1 MTESTTLISIVIPM
15 YNEEQA
21 IGAELERIT
30 AAMEQS
36 GRPYE
41 IIVVDDGSTDGSA
54 EIVRRWEGVRLIQHP
69 VNRGTGAARTT
80 GLKAARGEVI
90 VMTDADG
97 TYPNQEMPRLV
108 AVLEEQGCDM
118 VIGARRRETGTLRW
132 LRTPTK
138 AFIRWLASYLTG
150 VSIPDL
156 NSGFRAFRRD
166 IAMRYLNLLPTTHSW
181 VSTITLTFMSNGY
194 AVVFVPIDYYPRIG
208 QSKFHPLK
216 DTYNYLVQVVRTVM
230 YFNPLKIFLPMSVV
244 IFLFGFAKLIHD
256 LFIAF
261 YPRVRESTVII
272 LVLAFMVFMNGLLA
286 DLIVTQHRRVD

>member
-1 MTESTTLISIVIPM
+1 LTESTTLISIVIPM

-54 EIVRRWEGVRLIQHP
+54 QIVRRWEGVRLIQHP

-118 VIGARRRETGTLRW
+118 VIGARRREAGTVRW
-132 LRTPTK
+132 LRAPTK

-150 VSIPDL
+150 VPIPDL

-166 IAMRYLNLLPTTHSW
+166 IAMRYLNLLPNTHSW
-181 VSTITLTFMSNGY
+181 VSTITLTFLSNGY

-230 YFNPLKIFLPMSVV
+230 YFNPLKIFLPMSAI
-244 IFLFGFAKLIHD
+244 IFLFGVAKLIHD

-272 LVLAFMVFMNGLLA
+272 LVLAFMIFMNGLLA

>member
-1 MTESTTLISIVIPM
+1 LTESTTLISIVIPM

-54 EIVRRWEGVRLIQHP
+54 QIVRRWEGVRLIQHP

-118 VIGARRRETGTLRW
+118 VIGARRREAGTVRW
-132 LRTPTK
+132 LRAPTK

-150 VSIPDL
+150 VPIPDL
-156 NSGFRAFRRD
+156 NSGFRALRREV
-166 IAMRYLNLLPTTHSW
+166 ALRYLRYLPTTHSW
-181 VSTITLTFMSNGY
+181 VSTITLALLSNGHP
-194 AVVFVPIDYYPRIG
+194 VTWIPIDYYPRVG
-208 QSKFHPLK
+208 KSTFHPIK
-216 DTYNYLVQVVRTVM
+216 DTYNYLMLVVRAVM
-230 YFNPLKIFLPMSVV
+230 YFNPLRVFLPASLML
-244 IFLFGFAKLIHD
+244 FLLGLAKTTYDNFVLHNI
-256 LFIAF
+256 
-261 YPRVRESTVII
+261 RESDVII
-272 LVLAFMVFMNGLLA
+272 LVTAFLIGMLGLLA
-286 DLIVTQHRRVD
+286 DLIVVQHRQVD